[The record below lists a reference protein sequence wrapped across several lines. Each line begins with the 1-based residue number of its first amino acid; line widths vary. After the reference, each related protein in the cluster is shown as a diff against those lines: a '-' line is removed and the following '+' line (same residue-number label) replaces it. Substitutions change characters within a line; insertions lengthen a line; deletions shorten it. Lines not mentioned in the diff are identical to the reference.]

1 MIVSGTHR
9 LGLHRK
15 GPTGLGQCFSET
27 HRQTSESHVEA
38 RLHTPHTR
46 TNVMTY
52 EGILSAAE
60 DEWWAVR
67 SCCGLRGIFIMAAG
81 GSQGHRPCAD

>member
-15 GPTGLGQCFSET
+15 GPTGEGQCFSET

-38 RLHTPHTR
+38 CLHTPHTR